1 MINVHHGPAAAPWPI
16 IYIVDDDLEF
26 RKSLARLLKSAG
38 YRTESFPS
46 GQSFLDSV
54 PVQTTGGVLLLDL
67 RMPGMDGFALHDKLE
82 EYRSPM
88 KVIIITADAHPGDR
102 EHAMDH
108 GAVGFLLKPFQ
119 EESLLGLL
127 QETMDPVPEN

>member
-1 MINVHHGPAAAPWPI
+1 
-16 IYIVDDDLEF
+16 
-26 RKSLARLLKSAG
+26 
-38 YRTESFPS
+38 
-46 GQSFLDSV
+46 
-54 PVQTTGGVLLLDL
+54 
-67 RMPGMDGFALHDKLE
+67 
-82 EYRSPM
+82 M

-102 EHAMDH
+102 EHAMDQ